1 MPERLQFE
9 DWDRIVE
16 ELDRFGAPDVSVDS
30 DTVRLAFDAAH
41 IAVSRDG
48 GFDAGMGLHSVDGE
62 TAESV
67 VVDHGADTITLES
80 NTFSY
85 TFRRPGR

>member
-1 MPERLQFE
+1 MPVRLQFD

-16 ELDRFGAPDVSVDS
+16 ELERFGAPELSTDE
-30 DTVRLAFDAAH
+30 DTVRLEFDVAH

-48 GFDAGMGLHSVDGE
+48 DFDAGMPLHGVDGD
-62 TAESV
+62 TAESL
-67 VVDHGADTITLES
+67 VVDHDADSITLQGES
-80 NTFSY
+80 FSY